1 MVGINQVLKR
11 SIVSKD
17 IDNRTKLDALRL
29 IHDCNKYKMEL
40 TTNGVV
46 ITDAIKYVT
55 QKTEQL
61 DTLQRIDERIE
72 EAARTEEDQTTTNGV
87 F

>member
-1 MVGINQVLKR
+1 
-11 SIVSKD
+11 
-17 IDNRTKLDALRL
+17 
-29 IHDCNKYKMEL
+29 MEL

-61 DTLQRIDERIE
+61 DTLQKIDERIE
-72 EAARTEEDQTTTNGV
+72 EAAGTEEDQTTTNGV

>member
-1 MVGINQVLKR
+1 
-11 SIVSKD
+11 
-17 IDNRTKLDALRL
+17 
-29 IHDCNKYKMEL
+29 MEL

-61 DTLQRIDERIE
+61 DTLQKIDERIE

-87 F
+87 FQIDDIINKANTNIDHARCSD